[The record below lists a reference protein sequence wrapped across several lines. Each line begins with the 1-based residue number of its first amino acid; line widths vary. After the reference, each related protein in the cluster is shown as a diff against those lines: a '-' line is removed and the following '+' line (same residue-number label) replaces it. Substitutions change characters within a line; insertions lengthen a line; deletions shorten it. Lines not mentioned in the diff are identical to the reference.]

1 MFRAVGQSRPAKGGL
16 REESL
21 AVMTRVIRAFNHVTP
36 RVITKKKKKIKRS
49 FETRRENFTKEKFV
63 FSFLIK
69 FLLKFQKYYDEKKI
83 SEIYNTPGINQ
94 NSKLLLIYCCSKRRN
109 TYIDNSSLKFTL
121 Q

>member
-36 RVITKKKKKIKRS
+36 RVITKKKKKLNVPLKLEKR
-49 FETRRENFTKEKFV
+49 KFYKRKIRIFV
-63 FSFLIK
+63 SNKISTEVSEILR
-69 FLLKFQKYYDEKKI
+69 QKKI
-83 SEIYNTPGINQ
+83 TEVYNTPEINQ
-94 NSKLLLIYCCSKRRN
+94 DSRLLLIYCCSKRRN

>member
-49 FETRRENFTKEKFV
+49 FEIRKEKI
-63 FSFLIK
+63 L
-69 FLLKFQKYYDEKKI
+69 QKK
-83 SEIYNTPGINQ
+83 
-94 NSKLLLIYCCSKRRN
+94 NSYFR
-109 TYIDNSSLKFTL
+109 F
-121 Q
+121 